1 MPSASATPGVAATSV
16 ATELRSTALV
26 AVADPSLAKRTGARI
41 DASVAAA
48 EAIQP
53 PFDQEIIGDDEAP
66 GRRRLRKLIDN
77 LVEQSKDLVE
87 SAGAIGITRLTL
99 QQP

>member
-1 MPSASATPGVAATSV
+1 M
-16 ATELRSTALV
+16 
-26 AVADPSLAKRTGARI
+26 
-41 DASVAAA
+41 AAA